1 MDDGAWWEVTTR
13 EAPTSGGPIGEGGS
27 PFGGAIVGRPSLI
40 RRAMEVVAEPGGLFA
55 VPISALARR
64 RANPPPLIA
73 EMDGPALLGRL
84 DSPGALARVLDAA
97 AHPSLRRPLEAV
109 CAALDAEGAHASIT
123 TALAVAV
130 VSADDAPALCLA
142 VLLRLLQQLPLPA
155 MPCELYP
162 LVLDASA
169 GALPALLRKRLPAAH
184 AALIGAL
191 GATLGS
197 LLLRCGV
204 SHTATTPAAA
214 TEPEPERALR
224 ALVFALAPALMRAEK
239 DAVGIPPADRA
250 AADRATRHLLLYYLQ
265 REQYRALSLVSS
277 ESEAESGA
285 AARSVRPP
293 PIVPSPPPAAA
304 AAATTERAT
313 TGRVASPTTRNA
325 KSSASLGST
334 ASSASSA
341 SSVRAR
347 SGALAMRSVA
357 TAITALFEREF
368 ATPKEQGSVPHVT

>member
-162 LVLDASA
+162 LVLEAGA

-250 AADRATRHLLLYYLQ
+250 AAERATRHLLLYYLQ
-265 REQYRALSLVSS
+265 REQYRALSLVGS
-277 ESEAESGA
+277 ESEAESGGA
-285 AARSVRPP
+285 AVPTVRRPPPPPQP
-293 PIVPSPPPAAA
+293 PIVPSPPPA
-304 AAATTERAT
+304 
-313 TGRVASPTTRNA
+313 A